1 MDGVLNVLKPAGM
14 TSHDVVSAV
23 RRLYGQKR
31 VGHAGTLDPLA
42 AGVLPVFLG
51 RATRLLEY
59 APTEPKIY
67 RAEWLV
73 GCATDTEDTAGTIIA
88 TAAVPDLTLAAWQEQ
103 ANAFLGVI
111 RQRPSVYSAVKVGG
125 RKAYE
130 LARAQQEVELPE
142 REIRID
148 EFVITAWEP
157 PFLRARIVCS
167 GGTYIRALGR
177 DLAAAAGTALTMAFL
192 LREQVGR
199 FSLATAHTL
208 EEIAAAPEAV
218 CRPAETIVAHLPRT
232 ELDAVQAARFRNGM
246 TVPAEV
252 QGLVTVWTGN
262 EFLGTAQGD
271 GRYVRPKKVWTVQ
284 S

>member
-23 RRLYGQKR
+23 RRIYGQKR
-31 VGHAGTLDPLA
+31 VGHAGTLDPAA

-73 GCATDTEDTAGTIIA
+73 GCATDTEDTAGTVTA
-88 TAAVPDLTLAAWQEQ
+88 AAAVPAWDMAAWQQ
-103 ANAFLGVI
+103 RANAFLGTI
-111 RQRPSVYSAVKVGG
+111 RQRPSAYSAVKIGG

-142 REIRID
+142 REIRLD
-148 EFVITAWEP
+148 EFVITAWQP
-157 PFLRARIVCS
+157 PVLRARIVCS

-177 DLAAAAGTALTMAFL
+177 DLAAAAGTAMTMSFL
-192 LREQVGR
+192 LRERVGN
-199 FSLATAHTL
+199 FCLETAHTL
-208 EEIAAAPEAV
+208 EEIAAAPETV
-218 CRPAETIVAHLPRT
+218 CAPAETIVAHLPRT
-232 ELDAVQAARFRNGM
+232 ELDAAEGARFRNGM
-246 TVPAEV
+246 TVPAAA
-252 QGLVTVWTGN
+252 QGTVTVWAAN
-262 EFLGTAQGD
+262 EFLGTAEGD
-271 GRYVRPKKVWTVQ
+271 GRYIHPKKVWTVQ
-284 S
+284 P